1 MSTFGNK
8 VGIGMGIS
16 VNDLINNN
24 YNFGVAGDSY
34 FNGNVGIGTT
44 TTQGAKLKVAGNTII
59 DGYVGVGIS
68 SHIYGEKLNVAGSV
82 NATGYLL
89 NGVPLGGEKWTT
101 GSGLNIYYS
110 SGNVSIGTANANYT
124 LNVCGTI
131 GAKEVIVDATS
142 WCDFKLKPG
151 HKRMTAD
158 EKLAYFLIY
167 GHLPEMDPGIE
178 IETNGLKVAKN
189 MRGMIWNI
197 EENSLD
203 IIDLYKMIL
212 EIKKENI
219 QLKQDNELLKKEIEA
234 IKLK

>member
-1 MSTFGNK
+1 
-8 VGIGMGIS
+8 
-16 VNDLINNN
+16 
-24 YNFGVAGDSY
+24 
-34 FNGNVGIGTT
+34 
-44 TTQGAKLKVAGNTII
+44 
-59 DGYVGVGIS
+59 
-68 SHIYGEKLNVAGSV
+68 
-82 NATGYLL
+82 
-89 NGVPLGGEKWTT
+89 
-101 GSGLNIYYS
+101 
-110 SGNVSIGTANANYT
+110 
-124 LNVCGTI
+124 
-131 GAKEVIVDATS
+131 
-142 WCDFKLKPG
+142 
-151 HKRMTAD
+151 MTAD

-189 MRGMIWNI
+189 MRGVIWNI